1 MIWKGSSEPFFL
13 AKISVDINTGLQY
26 NNYMNTT
33 ITYHPEKE
41 FGYQWKLSVT
51 DNLSKMTIHFET
63 KKQAE
68 QYVIMSM
75 LQFGEVI

>member
-1 MIWKGSSEPFFL
+1 MH
-13 AKISVDINTGLQY
+13 
-26 NNYMNTT
+26 T

-41 FGYQWKLSVT
+41 FGYQWKLSVK

-63 KKQAE
+63 QQAAE

-75 LQFGEVI
+75 LCYGEII